1 MEKDFDGWNDVKKK
15 TNAEEP
21 RLYTV
26 REIWWCR
33 LELNVGSEQDGHGES
48 FLRPVLIVRAFGPNT
63 CLAVPLTASPRR
75 HPLRVPVGKVQD
87 KEASALIS
95 QMRVIDTRRLVEKVG
110 FLQKDRFTEIRK
122 AVRF

>member
-1 MEKDFDGWNDVKKK
+1 MCVSHRRQIVPQNRTCHRISRFFAVYFPQNMEKDFDGWNDVKKK

-95 QMRVIDTRRLVEKVG
+95 
-110 FLQKDRFTEIRK
+110 
-122 AVRF
+122 